1 MNLAGIPSLR
11 SSDLSG
17 LMSTDVEGVSPLET
31 LILNNTGID
40 DEAAIYL
47 GSCVELGTL
56 ELAGTRVTREQ

>member
-1 MNLAGIPSLR
+1 
-11 SSDLSG
+11 
-17 LMSTDVEGVSPLET
+17 MSTDVEGVSPLET